1 MRIPVLARQRAST
14 RDVLIKKAT
23 REAETGR
30 RLAMYD
36 RETGLY
42 APWYLE
48 RRFAEEAQRAER
60 YGHPLSLI
68 AIEVRCRDDAYR
80 VRDGLRSWLDQ
91 SLRGTDIA
99 THLGGGRYAALV
111 TETDLED
118 ASAVAARIAES
129 FPDDVAIGLACFP
142 ADGDNLEAIKQVAER
157 RAHSKWRLA
166 V

>member
-1 MRIPVLARQRAST
+1 LRIPVLARQRAST

-23 REAETGR
+23 REAETDR

-48 RRFAEEAQRAER
+48 RRFAEEAQRAGR

-68 AIEVRCRDDAYR
+68 SIEVRCRDDAY
-80 VRDGLRSWLDQ
+80 
-91 SLRGTDIA
+91 
-99 THLGGGRYAALV
+99 
-111 TETDLED
+111 
-118 ASAVAARIAES
+118 AER
-129 FPDDVAIGLACFP
+129 FPDGVAIGLACFP

-157 RAHSKWRLA
+157 RAHSNWRLA